1 MGSKPKPQK
10 ESDMRNEYGE
20 LVERWKV
27 DVILDMARKR
37 GFRPDELDDVQQEIV
52 PAVLAFRFD
61 SQKSNGATERTA
73 VTALVNRR
81 LTFIQRG
88 RARQLKHH
96 ERYMEL
102 IGLKNDKPF
111 DEIAEDVHPDAV
123 AMAFDVRE
131 AVAGLPAQEQAV
143 CAALSRGDN
152 RVSIARA
159 MGLTRSA
166 VECLIRHIRDQF
178 HAGGL
183 DAWVVRA

>member
-1 MGSKPKPQK
+1 
-10 ESDMRNEYGE
+10 MRNEYGE

-27 DVILDMARKR
+27 DVILDMARKK

-111 DEIAEDVHPDAV
+111 EEIAEDVHPDAV

-152 RVSIARA
+152 RLGIAKA

-166 VECLIRHIRDQF
+166 VECLIRHIREQF

>member
-1 MGSKPKPQK
+1 LRVFLAVS
-10 ESDMRNEYGE
+10 S
-20 LVERWKV
+20 L
-27 DVILDMARKR
+27 AR
-37 GFRPDELDDVQQEIV
+37 
-52 PAVLAFRFD
+52 AVRSSA
-61 SQKSNGATERTA
+61 A
-73 VTALVNRR
+73 VGPTPNRR

-131 AVAGLPAQEQAV
+131 AVAELPAQEQAV

>member
-1 MGSKPKPQK
+1 MGNTYAQLIEK
-10 ESDMRNEYGE
+10 
-20 LVERWKV
+20 WKV
-27 DVILDMARKR
+27 DIIADRALKR

-111 DEIAEDVHPDAV
+111 EEVPDEVNPNAV

-131 AVAGLPAQEQAV
+131 SVAGLPPQEQAV

-152 RVSIARA
+152 RLGIAKA
-159 MGLTRSA
+159 MGITRSA
-166 VECLIRHIRDQF
+166 VNRMIGHIREQF
-178 HAGGL
+178 RAGGL

>member
-1 MGSKPKPQK
+1 MQ
-10 ESDMRNEYGE
+10 NEYGG

-27 DVILDMARKR
+27 DVILDRARKR
-37 GFRPDELDDVQQEIV
+37 GFRPDEMEDVQQEII

-61 SQKSNGATERTA
+61 ATKSNGATERTA
-73 VTALVNRR
+73 LTALVNNR

-111 DEIAEDVHPDAV
+111 EEVPDGVSPNAV

-131 AVAGLPAQEQAV
+131 SVAGLPPQEQSI
-143 CAALSRGDN
+143 CAALSRGDD

-159 MGLTRSA
+159 MGITRSA
-166 VECLIRHIRDQF
+166 VNRMIGHIREQF
-178 HAGGL
+178 QTGGL

>member
-1 MGSKPKPQK
+1 MG
-10 ESDMRNEYGE
+10 NAYGQLIE
-20 LVERWKV
+20 KWKA
-27 DVILDMARKR
+27 DIIADRALKR

-111 DEIAEDVHPDAV
+111 EEIAEDVHPDAV
-123 AMAFDVRE
+123 AMTFDVRE

-152 RVSIARA
+152 RLGIAKA

-166 VECLIRHIRDQF
+166 VECLIRRIREQF